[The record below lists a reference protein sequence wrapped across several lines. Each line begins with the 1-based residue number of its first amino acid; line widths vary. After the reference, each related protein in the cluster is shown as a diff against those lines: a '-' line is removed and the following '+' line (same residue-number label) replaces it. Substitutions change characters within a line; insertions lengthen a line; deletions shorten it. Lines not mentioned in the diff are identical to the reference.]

1 LETEIIINRDV
12 LFNEVLDAKST
23 TEVFPDEETS
33 ANKHKL
39 ENEVGITLGSSI
51 NLNTSVKKCN

>member
-1 LETEIIINRDV
+1 MSCS
-12 LFNEVLDAKST
+12 NEVLDAKST

-39 ENEVGITLGSSI
+39 ENEVGIL
-51 NLNTSVKKCN
+51 KC